1 MKVIFNSVKIENF
14 LSIGK
19 AEIILKDRGYCL
31 INGVNKNPKDAALSN
46 GSGKSSIIDSI
57 FYCLTGETIRGAKN
71 VVNMFNPGGT
81 LVELDFQADQNHFVI
96 MRSKDHSKYK
106 TDLKI
111 FVNGEDKSGKTLTDS
126 KKILATYLPDLTPSL
141 IGSVITLG
149 QGLPQRFTNNTPS
162 GRKEI
167 LEKLSK
173 SDFMIEDLKNRLA
186 KRKNAL
192 NNELRECEDNL
203 LSLDSTKQTLNTQ
216 ISQSK
221 IKLESMGDA
230 SAYDEI
236 INRAKEKIAYIDNQI
251 KDLTF
256 ELNNH
261 RVKLDELKR
270 DSFNIE
276 NELKDK
282 YNENIKSLLEEKSSL
297 NSKIATLNSQI
308 RQITKEISDIEN
320 IKDVCPTCGQK
331 LPNVFKPS
339 TEDKKLELSE
349 LQIQCQGLNES
360 LKLLGEKEKQF
371 SIEYNNHLLE
381 STKELKQQIN
391 EVNANVQ
398 SKEKS
403 LAIIN
408 NDRNSEQNILTKYE
422 SLKASYQATIDTL
435 QDTIINN
442 TAQISKLD
450 EKSVYYRGEKD
461 KISNKLNIINKFIT
475 VTNRDFRGYLLKNVI
490 SFIDKKAKEYCLE
503 VFSTEDIQFVLDGN
517 NIEISYLGK
526 EYELL
531 SGGEKQKIDMI
542 IQLSLRDMLCQF
554 LNFRSNIIAFDE
566 IFDNMDANGC
576 DKVIDL
582 ISKKL
587 TDVSSVFIITHHQ
600 DLNIPSDNVITV
612 TKQEDGVSVVA

>member
-81 LVELDFQADQNHFVI
+81 LVELDFQADQNHFVV

-126 KKILATYLPDLTPSL
+126 KKILAAYLPDLTPSL

-256 ELNNH
+256 ELNNY

-360 LKLLGEKEKQF
+360 LKLLGEREKQF
-371 SIEYNNHLLE
+371 SIEYNNQLLE